1 MRNVRVPERTVIT
14 VTSNSG
20 KVVAQSRR
28 PNDAR
33 FAVADSG
40 TGHGRRIG
48 QLSAN
53 RIGTDRRLFVFG
65 EEICPASMSI
75 AQLARE
81 PVRAVDED
89 PKRVRITPGGDAI
102 SSTRIAGSSSLFVGM
117 WSRCSGVMLV
127 RSASHNLSHSGSTR

>member
-1 MRNVRVPERTVIT
+1 MRKVCVPERTVST

-20 KVVAQSRR
+20 KVVARSRR
-28 PNDAR
+28 PNDGR
-33 FAVADSG
+33 FQLTDSG

-53 RIGTDRRLFVFG
+53 AIGTDRRLFLFG
-65 EEICPASMSI
+65 DEVCPASMSI

-89 PKRVRITPGGDAI
+89 PKRM
-102 SSTRIAGSSSLFVGM
+102 RIAP
-117 WSRCSGVMLV
+117 R
-127 RSASHNLSHSGSTR
+127 R